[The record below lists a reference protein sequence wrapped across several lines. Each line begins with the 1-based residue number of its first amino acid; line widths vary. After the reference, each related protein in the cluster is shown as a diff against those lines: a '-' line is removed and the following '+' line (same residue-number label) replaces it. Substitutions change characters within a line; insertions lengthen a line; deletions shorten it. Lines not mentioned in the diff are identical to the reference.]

1 MDYTCSVVTYYILIV
16 IHIVGERMI
25 TLHKFLNKF
34 IGQQQNKTHF

>member
-34 IGQQQNKTHF
+34 IGQQQNKIHF